1 MYSTIVNPRTGR
13 RVSITGRLGRQ
24 ILRKYLT
31 ILSGGMVRTE
41 SNLSAAAPPL
51 SSAAAPW
58 FPGNKAW
65 PGIPTVMKA
74 PPLSSAAAPWFPGN
88 KAWPGIPTVMKDAGD
103 DGPPTWP
110 GIPPALKNAG
120 PTIGAHSAPH
130 TGHQVSGDGEGAVGS
145 ATYS

>member
-31 ILSGGMVRTE
+31 ILSDGMVRTE
-41 SNLSAAAPPL
+41 SNLSAAAQPWSPDA
-51 SSAAAPW
+51 SVSA
-58 FPGNKAW
+58 
-65 PGIPTVMKA
+65 A

-103 DGPPTWP
+103 DGPPTRP
-110 GIPPALKNAG
+110 GTGSVMRNAG